1 MFAKDLAALIAE
13 VAEFKE
19 KVKKN
24 PHELKK
30 FLVEKMRP
38 LEDELMLGEENQKH
52 ENKSAQEII
61 TEIKRENKETSDAIV
76 KTFEKVT
83 PPHPAQTPRNQ
94 NRTVPLIPLPLN
106 QYIPPPSISLP
117 VHLLQVRGAGGCCPH
132 CILLLVGG

>member
-1 MFAKDLAALIAE
+1 

-38 LEDELMLGEENQKH
+38 LEDELMIGEESQKQ

-61 TEIKRENKETSDAIV
+61 TEIKRENKETSEAIV
-76 KTFEKVT
+76 KTFEKV
-83 PPHPAQTPRNQ
+83 
-94 NRTVPLIPLPLN
+94 LL
-106 QYIPPPSISLP
+106 SL
-117 VHLLQVRGAGGCCPH
+117 RS
-132 CILLLVGG
+132 